1 MLDMFFLAQAEVNPQ
16 QLQGVEGESQ
26 TQVSVVAEGQE
37 GGEVP
42 VKGPESPW
50 MSLAPIVL
58 MVVIV
63 YFFMLRGPQKKEK
76 ERKRML
82 GELKKNDKVRTI
94 GGIIAT
100 VVEVRDK
107 EVVLKID
114 ESNNTRIKVVREAIG
129 EVFAE

>member
-1 MLDMFFLAQAEVNPQ
+1 MFFLAQADANPQ
-16 QLQGVEGESQ
+16 QLQGLEGETQ
-26 TQVSVVAEGQE
+26 TQVSVPADGQE
-37 GGEVP
+37 GTDVP
-42 VKGPESPW
+42 ARAPESPW
-50 MSLAPIVL
+50 VSLMPIIL

-129 EVFAE
+129 EVYAE